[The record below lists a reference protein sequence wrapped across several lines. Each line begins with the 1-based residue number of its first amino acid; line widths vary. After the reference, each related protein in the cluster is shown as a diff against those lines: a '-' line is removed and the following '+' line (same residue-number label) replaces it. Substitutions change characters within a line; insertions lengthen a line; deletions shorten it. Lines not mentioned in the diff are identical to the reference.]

1 MKNIIIFSNDT
12 FFKKNLVKFVN
23 KKKLNYK
30 LIFFSNLNN
39 KNISLLKKIIHK
51 NLFVIVN
58 NGLSG
63 SIQYNIKN
71 GPKIYEHNTKLYYN
85 ILTNLRRLS
94 FRKVFFVSASCAYPN
109 NKNILKE
116 THYGFPPLEITNYF
130 YSLSKIFATNICK
143 QINLNKN
150 FKYIT
155 LVPATLY
162 GKFSTYH
169 KINSH
174 VLIALLNKLKSNS
187 KNLILW
193 GSGKPKREFIF
204 IEDFI
209 DAIFFIYNHNLR
221 KDIIN
226 VGTKEDI
233 SIKKLA
239 SIIKKLVNFRGKI
252 TWDKTKEDGMM
263 RKLLD
268 SSYLFKKGWKPQKNL
283 YQRLKEL

>member
-1 MKNIIIFSNDT
+1 MKNIIIFSQNK
-12 FFKKNLVKFVN
+12 FFKKNFIQYVN
-23 KKKLNYK
+23 KKKIDYK
-30 LIFFSNLNN
+30 LFFFSNFNN
-39 KNISLLKKIIHK
+39 NNTLSVKKLINK

-58 NGLSG
+58 TGLSG

-71 GPKIYEHNTKLYYN
+71 GPKIYKYNTKLYYN

-94 FRKVFFVSASCAYPN
+94 FKKVFFISSSCAYPN

-116 THYGFPPLEITNYF
+116 EFYGFPPLEISNYF

-174 VLIALLNKLKSNS
+174 VLTALLNKLKSNS

-193 GSGKPKREFIF
+193 GSGKPKREFIS

-221 KDIIN
+221 KEIIN
-226 VGTKEDI
+226 VGTNEDI

-239 SIIKKLVNFRGKI
+239 SIIKKLVNFKGHI
-252 TWDKTKEDGMM
+252 AWDKTKEDGMM

-268 SSYLFKKGWKPQKNL
+268 STYLFNKGWKPQKNL
-283 YQRLKEL
+283 IESLKEL

>member
-1 MKNIIIFSNDT
+1 MKNIIIFSSEN
-12 FFKKNLVKFVN
+12 FFKKNLVQYVY
-23 KKKLNYK
+23 KKNLNYK
-30 LIFFSNLNN
+30 LIFFSNFSN
-39 KNISLLKKIIHK
+39 KNILLIKKIISK
-51 NLFVIVN
+51 NSFVIVN
-58 NGLSG
+58 TGLSG

-71 GPKIYEHNTKLYYN
+71 GPKIYEYNTKLYYN
-85 ILTNLRRLS
+85 ILTNLRKLS

-109 NKNILKE
+109 DKNILNEKY
-116 THYGFPPLEITNYF
+116 YGFPPLEITNYF

-150 FKYIT
+150 FNYIT

-162 GKFSTYH
+162 GKFSNYH

-174 VLIALLNKLKSNS
+174 VLTALLNKLKSKT
-187 KNLILW
+187 KNLVLW

-209 DAIFFIYNHNLR
+209 DAIFFIYSHNLK

-226 VGTKEDI
+226 VGTKEDV
-233 SIKKLA
+233 SIKKLT
-239 SIIKKLVNFRGKI
+239 SIIKKLVNFKGKI

-268 SSYLFKKGWKPQKNL
+268 SSYLFKKGWKPQKKL